1 MPQSPDAPRGR
12 ARLQQRFDRRDFL
25 RTLAAGTAGVAIAPP
40 LRAAAANLPKA
51 RITKVNIYRHA
62 SVNPTFNQSDFV
74 VTVETDQAGLVGVGE
89 GGLPDTLTQCA
100 GKLIGRNP
108 FDIERCWQDMYRSW
122 FYSPGKEKI
131 HALGA
136 LDMALWDIKGKA
148 LNVPVY
154 DLMGGMNRDYVE
166 CYLGGG
172 GTGTQLRE
180 NARAAME
187 QGYRAFRISAPGTA
201 AGGGGR
207 GRGGGAAAPAGATA
221 PAPAPAGGPPGPP
234 VPPPL
239 PVERTLTPGGVLFN
253 QLESL
258 RRLDQIGKDIREG
271 VGPGGD
277 WLIDFHQRYDLA
289 QAARGCKYLEPYE
302 PYLIEDPTREEN
314 FREDIPKLRLLTTAP
329 LAAGEQWGQ
338 RWDFNT
344 LVERHDIDYVRCTLP
359 NVGGITEMVKI
370 AALCETHAVG
380 IVPHFTGTISTAALV
395 HALGPFSGPLM
406 VEIGSNAKLPA
417 HLSEGRDFRAGKL
430 WPTARPGL
438 GVTLDMARLT
448 LVASIDQRGGGPQT
462 FFRPDGSQTS
472 W

>member
-1 MPQSPDAPRGR
+1 
-12 ARLQQRFDRRDFL
+12 
-25 RTLAAGTAGVAIAPP
+25 
-40 LRAAAANLPKA
+40 
-51 RITKVNIYRHA
+51 
-62 SVNPTFNQSDFV
+62 
-74 VTVETDQAGLVGVGE
+74 
-89 GGLPDTLTQCA
+89 
-100 GKLIGRNP
+100 
-108 FDIERCWQDMYRSW
+108 
-122 FYSPGKEKI
+122 
-131 HALGA
+131 
-136 LDMALWDIKGKA
+136 
-148 LNVPVY
+148 
-154 DLMGGMNRDYVE
+154 
-166 CYLGGG
+166 
-172 GTGTQLRE
+172 
-180 NARAAME
+180 
-187 QGYRAFRISAPGTA
+187 
-201 AGGGGR
+201 
-207 GRGGGAAAPAGATA
+207 
-221 PAPAPAGGPPGPP
+221 
-234 VPPPL
+234 
-239 PVERTLTPGGVLFN
+239 VLFN